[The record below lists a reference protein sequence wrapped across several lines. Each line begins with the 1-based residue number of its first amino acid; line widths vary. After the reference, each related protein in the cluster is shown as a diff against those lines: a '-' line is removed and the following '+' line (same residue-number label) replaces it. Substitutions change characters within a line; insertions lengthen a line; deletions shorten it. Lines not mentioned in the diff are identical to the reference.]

1 MKNLKPQKLNAA
13 NKMEVNMKEFFKKFF
28 ANKKL
33 VAIVLAAVLVVA
45 ACGTTLGIVLSKK
58 HGGESSG
65 SEFVVPD
72 ANLKKG
78 TYRTFTSVMPSNWNE
93 LTYQDNNDVQIMN
106 YIKSSFFEY
115 DYAFEGGLE
124 GKYNS
129 DGTINKDAIIDGGY
143 TTNYSAATKLEDV
156 TSTVDAKWGYT
167 DKQKQE
173 GGYAWKI
180 TLRKDLKWDDGTAIH
195 AEDFIYSMKEQLNP
209 YFLNYRANTFYDTL
223 RIKKSKAYFNKN
235 QTETYPTVASKG
247 YESIAA
253 AAAAGEPLYID
264 VYNFYGAKGYVDAN
278 GNEAPQWVSITDTTV
293 YDSVDG
299 WADTEKSDKFSG
311 KSLFEGYG
319 AYLEVGA
326 QYESCLGI
334 KVENN
339 ERDVTWEDVGMYA
352 VDADSFVVLLDKSYQ
367 LLKEDGSLSYLAAYY
382 MESLPLVKK
391 SLYESCKVAPV
402 EGSTLWTSKYNSSL
416 GTTASWGPYKL
427 TAFQSGKAYTLTRND
442 NWYGYSMVENK
453 NQYNVTAIECE
464 KIEEPS
470 QQWLKF
476 LSGEVDGVSL
486 DSDHIADYMH
496 SKYVVYTPGTGTF
509 GMQLYGKL
517 SVLKES
523 ENNNGILAID
533 EFRQAV
539 SLSLNRSDV
548 VETIWPGTSV
558 ACFGLMN
565 SQYYYDVENGGVYR
579 NTKEAKEGL
588 LRAYGFTESDGK
600 WSSGAIQNA
609 TLDDAYEA
617 LTGYNPVLAKEL
629 VKQAYAKLVANAAD
643 YGYDNTK
650 KITLVYGSSVDN
662 AKQRERAQYV
672 QKLLD
677 TLCEGTELA
686 GKIEVKFDASAGSK
700 WSEAFRTGKTQIGF
714 GYGFSGN
721 PFNPFNIVGS
731 FVDPDDSL
739 NYHQYWDT
747 KSVMMTLTLPAG
759 DYDAAGE
766 TVTMSLCNWYYCL
779 NGLATEKNAPK
790 KYNWDAG
797 FAPAEVRLK
806 ILAALEEQVIKK
818 SYSIMLIGEY
828 SGELQSPK
836 FSQISYDYNTF
847 MSYGGMRYLEV
858 NYTDAEWT
866 AYVKAHNNDLTA
878 EYKKAE

>member
-78 TYRTFTSVMPSNWNE
+78 TSRTFTSVMPSNWNE

-352 VDADSFVVLLDKSYQ
+352 VDTDSFVVLLDKSYQ

-779 NGLATEKNAPK
+779 NGLATEKDAPK

-797 FAPAEVRLK
+797 FAPADVRLK

>member
-72 ANLKKG
+72 AKLKKG

-650 KITLVYGSSVDN
+650 KITLVYGSAVDN

-677 TLCEGTELA
+677 TLCEGTDLA
-686 GKIEVKFDASAGSK
+686 GKIEVKFDASAGNN

-739 NYHQYWDT
+739 NYHQYWNT
-747 KSVMMTLTLPAG
+747 NSEMMTLTLPTG
-759 DYDAAGE
+759 DYNAAGE

-847 MSYGGMRYLEV
+847 MGYGGMRYLEV

-866 AYVKAHNNDLTA
+866 EYVKAHSNDLTA

>member
-1 MKNLKPQKLNAA
+1 M
-13 NKMEVNMKEFFKKFF
+13 
-28 ANKKL
+28 KKL
-33 VAIVLAAVLVVA
+33 LTLLLAMVMVVA
-45 ACGTTLGIVLSKK
+45 CFSSCKDKNPTSESK
-58 HGGESSG
+58 GSTG
-65 SEFVVPD
+65 SESTGVSDSTGTSESQIVVPD

-78 TYRTFTSVMPSNWNE
+78 TYHTFTAVMPSNWNE

-115 DYAFEGGLE
+115 DYAFEGGLA
-124 GKYNS
+124 GKFNS

-143 TTNYSAATKLEDV
+143 TTNYSAAAKLEDV

-195 AEDFIYSMKEQLNP
+195 AEDFVYSMKEQLNP
-209 YFLNYRANTFYDTL
+209 DFLNYRANTFYDTL

-264 VYNFYGAKGYVDAN
+264 VYTFFGAKGYVDAN

-509 GMQLYGKL
+509 GMQLYGNL

>member
-72 ANLKKG
+72 AKLKKG

-311 KSLFEGYG
+311 KSLFGGYG

-650 KITLVYGSSVDN
+650 KITLVYGSAVDN

-677 TLCEGTELA
+677 TLCEGTDLA
-686 GKIEVKFDASAGSK
+686 GKIEVKFDASAGNN

-739 NYHQYWDT
+739 NYHQYWNT
-747 KSVMMTLTLPAG
+747 NSEMMTLTLPTG
-759 DYDAAGE
+759 DYNAAGE

-847 MSYGGMRYLEV
+847 MGYGGMRYLEV

-866 AYVKAHNNDLTA
+866 EYVKAHSNDLTA

>member
-72 ANLKKG
+72 AKLKKG

-278 GNEAPQWVSITDTTV
+278 GNEAPQWVSITDTTD

-650 KITLVYGSSVDN
+650 KITLVYGSAVDN

-677 TLCEGTELA
+677 TLCEGTDLA
-686 GKIEVKFDASAGSK
+686 GKIEVKFDASAGNN

-739 NYHQYWDT
+739 NYHQYWNT
-747 KSVMMTLTLPAG
+747 NSEMMTLTLPTG
-759 DYDAAGE
+759 DYNAAGE

-847 MSYGGMRYLEV
+847 MGYGGMRYLEV

-866 AYVKAHNNDLTA
+866 EYVKAHSNDLTA

>member
-352 VDADSFVVLLDKSYQ
+352 VDTDSFVVLLDKSYQ

-779 NGLATEKNAPK
+779 NGLATEKDAPK

-797 FAPAEVRLK
+797 FAPADVRLK